1 MATNSATAIEYG
13 LIAALSNSPTSV
25 ISGIDANGDGT
36 VSIVSPSG
44 TSQQTFPGERVFV
57 NAASTAVPV
66 TSFYGGQDFD
76 GDQYSN
82 LDELLSGSSAIDALE
97 DPSTLIPD
105 YVAPMGALS
114 SAVIPD
120 DDASGF
126 DEVLLQW
133 SWDSPAATD
142 PDTFEITR
150 ITDGVP
156 GVPVT
161 VPGTARDYIDVD
173 PPAGTHVYVGVANRQ
188 GGTSSSEESVLVI
201 GAGEVEQEVPIDVPY
216 EFTEIFDI
224 TINPTA
230 PEDGAR
236 FYCTDS
242 ANGQIYALDANFA
255 PVAIIPSPFP
265 AGVPCTGIA
274 YVRTGDNNNGSLVI
288 GNGQSG
294 VQMHLIEITLGGE
307 FIRDYFLFVPVPF
320 GSKALLPGALEGSA
334 GGMGYDE
341 STGKLYVTDQQN
353 CDILGM
359 AHGGSGEID
368 PNASFAHPSEGSS
381 QKGCTTKQCQ
391 QSNGLVGCTS
401 TILLTSQTE
410 DGTLEIIE
418 VSVANGV
425 ATQIGEGIS
434 IAGIEDPGGIVI
446 EGGSITVTGNSDGTV
461 YEVQATASFIRADAN
476 IDFVVDIADAIKIL
490 GILFAGD
497 PAPECLARLD
507 VNDDSLIDIADGIYL
522 LNALFNSEAPA
533 IPEPFGSFTDL
544 VSGPDPTPSAETPC
558 P

>member
-1 MATNSATAIEYG
+1 M
-13 LIAALSNSPTSV
+13 
-25 ISGIDANGDGT
+25 
-36 VSIVSPSG
+36 
-44 TSQQTFPGERVFV
+44 
-57 NAASTAVPV
+57 
-66 TSFYGGQDFD
+66 
-76 GDQYSN
+76 
-82 LDELLSGSSAIDALE
+82 
-97 DPSTLIPD
+97 
-105 YVAPMGALS
+105 
-114 SAVIPD
+114 
-120 DDASGF
+120 
-126 DEVLLQW
+126 
-133 SWDSPAATD
+133 
-142 PDTFEITR
+142 
-150 ITDGVP
+150 
-156 GVPVT
+156 
-161 VPGTARDYIDVD
+161 
-173 PPAGTHVYVGVANRQ
+173 
-188 GGTSSSEESVLVI
+188 
-201 GAGEVEQEVPIDVPY
+201 EQEVPIDVPY
-216 EFTEIFDI
+216 EFTEIYDI
-224 TINPTA
+224 TSNPTA
-230 PEDGAR
+230 PDDGAR

-320 GSKALLPGALEGSA
+320 GSKALLPGAIEGSA

-341 STGKLYVTDQQN
+341 STGKLYVTGQGT

-368 PNASFAHPSEGSS
+368 TGASFTHPNEGSS